1 MLPPLLVVSGE
12 GAKKEVQEFLKEIGV
27 RKFLPKP
34 FTIARLVENVKEA
47 LPEIEKP
54 HLTSGRPMALRLR
67 TAGFFEQLAPGL
79 QPIRGRI
86 ARNREME
93 ATLRNQISANPN
105 IVVRD
110 VDRRSA
116 GLRTRFRPR
125 LADRR
130 HFSLHA
136 RFLCFCYRE
145 TAGRCAAQD
154 IGHKRSCRRSA
165 PLSVHNAFRP
175 DRLF

>member
-1 MLPPLLVVSGE
+1 M
-12 GAKKEVQEFLKEIGV
+12 
-27 RKFLPKP
+27 
-34 FTIARLVENVKEA
+34 T
-47 LPEIEKP
+47 
-54 HLTSGRPMALRLR
+54 LRLR

-79 QPIRGRI
+79 KPISDRI
-86 ARNREME
+86 AWTRKME

-110 VDRRSA
+110 VDSRPVGFFAR
-116 GLRTRFRPR
+116 LRAR

-130 HFSLHA
+130 HFSLPA
-136 RFLCFCYRE
+136 KFLCFCYRE
-145 TAGRCAAQD
+145 TSGRCAARD
-154 IGHKRSCRRSA
+154 IGHKRFWRRSA